1 MTPWDGGS
9 CWLGPPDDPW
19 RLGRSG
25 GKQRLRWARV
35 GPGTR
40 ADLRDS
46 RTLLPTPK
54 GWVWQG
60 GIQEGGEF
68 QLPSS
73 RAGDSLVR
81 DAWVGELE
89 C

>member
-1 MTPWDGGS
+1 MEAVAGSVPQMTPGDWGG
-9 CWLGPPDDPW
+9 
-19 RLGRSG
+19 R

-40 ADLRDS
+40 ADLRGS

-54 GWVWQG
+54 CWVWQG